1 MEVEVET
8 EVGSVVG
15 IIQIEEVDTE
25 EEVVVAME
33 VAKDDMMM
41 VVNITYRY
49 EGPDHVQ
56 VFWKYKSIGN
66 QGSYWLT
73 R

>member
-1 MEVEVET
+1 MQKAEKIETVGVEAIVEVEVET

-41 VVNITYRY
+41 VVNIT
-49 EGPDHVQ
+49 
-56 VFWKYKSIGN
+56 
-66 QGSYWLT
+66 
-73 R
+73 